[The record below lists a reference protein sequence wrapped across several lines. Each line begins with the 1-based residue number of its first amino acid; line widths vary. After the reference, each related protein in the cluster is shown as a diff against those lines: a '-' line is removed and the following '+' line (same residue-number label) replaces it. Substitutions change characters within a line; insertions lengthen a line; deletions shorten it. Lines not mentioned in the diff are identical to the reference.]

1 MTFLINYF
9 RFASCYFSPSTTSES
24 SIADLIKAAISDFSN
39 DIPSNVSEADDA
51 DDDVNEIKTTTKA
64 TVPETTSA
72 RTRSDNADKKNKRR
86 GVWKRVRVRP
96 IDGFETAESQNI
108 GKQIYNTIL
117 SDSAK
122 ESFEK
127 GVKTNSYQSYEIS
140 DENNGFVSEKNEDAT
155 VVPSPGD
162 LDLGTGAPLD
172 LLANGTYKDSTTT
185 EKTETISTQA
195 PEVTTFE
202 NDDDFETD
210 VTVAPTEMELKVKE
224 VLSSLPPAVN
234 KPSERNSQKEHQ
246 TEISVAVEEDPKWTE
261 SPESDS
267 QESDDDVTTVDANN
281 NNSDDEDNSN
291 SNDEEREEPAIPDQD
306 PQSSLY
312 MDEVRQKLSSLF
324 SFPDE
329 PVPTKE
335 LTINKNFKRARGPSY
350 TTIERNRA
358 ASAAGNELE
367 TDSKAEIK
375 PSPMKLHPISVEKTI
390 LHPVT
395 ESSFHKDLMDSVVY
409 ATSTSTEV
417 SHETEI
423 CYRGRCVKSIR
434 KP

>member
-1 MTFLINYF
+1 M
-9 RFASCYFSPSTTSES
+9 
-24 SIADLIKAAISDFSN
+24 IKAAISDFSN
-39 DIPSNVSEADDA
+39 DIPSNVSEANDDT
-51 DDDVNEIKTTTKA
+51 DDDTNDHRSTTKA
-64 TVPETTSA
+64 AVLETTSA
-72 RTRSDNADKKNKRR
+72 KTRSDIVDKKNKRR

-117 SDSAK
+117 SDNTK
-122 ESFEK
+122 DSFEK
-127 GVKTNSYQSYEIS
+127 GAKTNSYQSYEIS
-140 DENNGFVSEKNEDAT
+140 EENKEFVSEQNEDAT
-155 VVPSPGD
+155 IVPSPGD
-162 LDLGTGAPLD
+162 LDLGTGAPMD

-185 EKTETISTQA
+185 EKTETISTQQ
-195 PEVTTFE
+195 PEVTTIE
-202 NDDDFETD
+202 TYDDISTD
-210 VTVAPTEMELKVKE
+210 VTAAPTEMELKIKE
-224 VLSSLPPAVN
+224 VLSSLAPALN
-234 KPSERNSQKEHQ
+234 IISERGSQKEHQ

-261 SPESDS
+261 APE
-267 QESDDDVTTVDANN
+267 ESDDDVTTIDAKNN
-281 NNSDDEDNSN
+281 DEDNANIS
-291 SNDEEREEPAIPDQD
+291 EENRGGEPAIPDQD
-306 PQSSLY
+306 PQSSLFV
-312 MDEVRQKLSSLF
+312 DEVRQKLSSLF
-324 SFPDE
+324 SFPNE
-329 PVPTKE
+329 PVPVKE
-335 LTINKNFKRARGPSY
+335 LAINKNFKRARGPSY

-358 ASAAGNELE
+358 ATANDNELE
-367 TDSKAEIK
+367 TGNKDDIK

>member
-1 MTFLINYF
+1 M
-9 RFASCYFSPSTTSES
+9 
-24 SIADLIKAAISDFSN
+24 IKAAISDFSN

-51 DDDVNEIKTTTKA
+51 EDDDNDLKTTTKA
-64 TVPETTSA
+64 AVPETTST

-140 DENNGFVSEKNEDAT
+140 EENKGFVSEKNEDAT

-172 LLANGTYKDSTTT
+172 LLANGTYKDGTTT
-185 EKTETISTQA
+185 EKTETISTQE

-202 NDDDFETD
+202 NEEDFGAD

-224 VLSSLPPAVN
+224 VLSSLAPAIS
-234 KPSERNSQKEHQ
+234 KPNARNGQKEHQ

-261 SPESDS
+261 TPESDS
-267 QESDDDVTTVDANN
+267 QESDDDVTTANANN
-281 NNSDDEDNSN
+281 NNDDEDNSN
-291 SNDEEREEPAIPDQD
+291 SDDEERGEPAIADQD

-335 LTINKNFKRARGPSY
+335 LAISKNFKRARGPSY
-350 TTIERNRA
+350 STIERNRA

-367 TDSKAEIK
+367 TDSKDEIK

-395 ESSFHKDLMDSVVY
+395 ESSFHKDLMDSVLY